1 MSVHRGKSLNS
12 CAYLWPCRLRHNG
25 KPSDPRFY
33 CTGDQKG
40 SFLHMPLQTRRN
52 RPHTLN
58 VFGSCLIAERE
69 ARMSAPSAG
78 DTNER
83 PLHGTR
89 AHTSPHVHTK
99 PRVRVSL
106 GSPRSVQGLCFVSQ
120 ACCRYHGPP

>member
-12 CAYLWPCRLRHNG
+12 CGHAGYAITANPPIRD
-25 KPSDPRFY
+25 S
-33 CTGDQKG
+33 TGDQKG